1 MDKSFVHLF
10 WSTDYQ
16 TGLDKLFDKL
26 HQGCAENNQVLDM
39 VSHRVQ
45 LERSYASGL
54 ASFPSKHAPSSTGF
68 NRDEGATLRQ
78 SYVAILDDLCEQG
91 SLHDKVASNLENG
104 VRKPFDKWATAHKN
118 RVQLAQSAAN
128 SKIKSYNRQLVQVGK
143 IQQTYFARCRDLEDT
158 DVSAQTT
165 QSSNGLTSITSRL
178 RAASVSSDKSA
189 SSSSTTTASL
199 PTSSQVEIA
208 GKHYTP
214 QALGN
219 LLYNMTQDINTF
231 QYKVPIIGTYDHVS
245 TGAEIVLWARQRMDF
260 SNVAGAEKFGQALV
274 DHGFLRAVGRVGNRF
289 TNSSSSYYQW
299 TSKALDY
306 DSDKPNE
313 EEQTTP
319 VISVTSPTK
328 SYFSSLLSSTA
339 GSKEA
344 PKIRQEVD
352 ELDQQYRDAV
362 KRLDEER
369 CELERLITDT
379 LNFMQQCE
387 SDRIVAV
394 KTVFKDFASAISV
407 HLEEDQEKKMLL
419 RLSQHQQ
426 AVNPLSDLK
435 YMIDSYKVGT
445 FRPSVVAYE
454 NYHSPSVQCQ
464 SFGIELAHVS
474 FFIPQYLEYLELQ
487 QDTTVKMWTHDEPL
501 NAIHKLRATL
511 NTGEMFDPAT
521 TLFSFD
527 TATVVSTFKEFL
539 IELPDSLI
547 SHAFYDIFKSTYTN
561 GLDEPDRLEKV
572 ESTLRHLPT
581 VNLESLEKLA
591 KYFGESL
598 NLDSDSEGLC
608 EVSSAIGP
616 IILRPRVQ
624 TVRNMNDR
632 HTGQLLKDLIIH
644 RSTLFPN
651 VYKVLEENRSER
663 RSRSLSSSE
672 AHRRAHMEARNK
684 EIAARSRTGAV
695 SPNRSSQQSP
705 NGRLQTPASGGGL
718 RPLTLSP
725 SNSPT
730 STTKKTRARISS
742 TSLMTPPK
750 VPQHQKSLST
760 PIKGVVLSPTSHK
773 RTSADLKHSNK
784 AVASDAVDSTYKDSS
799 DESFTSADGNEQAAQ
814 PEQSIKQSSAEDAE
828 PEDKETGEEM
838 EDSSREEVRQDGD
851 EQVGSEEKEE

>member
-10 WSTDYQ
+10 WSSDYQ

-39 VSHRVQ
+39 VTHRVQ

-54 ASFPSKHAPSSTGF
+54 TSFPSKHAPSSTGF

-91 SLHDKVASNLENG
+91 SLHDKVASNIENG

-128 SKIKSYNRQLVQVGK
+128 SKIKSYNRQLIQVGK

-158 DVSAQTT
+158 DVPAQT
-165 QSSNGLTSITSRL
+165 QSSNGLSSLTSRL

-189 SSSSTTTASL
+189 SSSSTTITPL

-208 GKHYTP
+208 GKNYTP

-260 SNVAGAEKFGQALV
+260 SNVAGAEKFGQGLV

-299 TSKALDY
+299 TPKALDY
-306 DSDKPNE
+306 DSDKSNE

-328 SYFSSLLSSTA
+328 SYFSSLLSSAA

-387 SDRIVAV
+387 SDRIAAV

-407 HLEEDQEKKMLL
+407 HLEADQEKKVLL

-445 FRPSVVAYE
+445 FRPTVVAYE

-474 FFIPQYLEYLELQ
+474 YFIPQYLEYLELQ

-501 NAIHKLRATL
+501 NAIHKLRAML
-511 NTGEMFDPAT
+511 NTGELFDPAT

-547 SHAFYDIFKSTYTN
+547 SHAFYDIFKSTYSI
-561 GLDEPDRLEKV
+561 GSDDSDRLEKV

-591 KYFGESL
+591 KYFGE
-598 NLDSDSEGLC
+598 NLKLDTDSEGLC
-608 EVSSAIGP
+608 AVSSAIGP

-624 TVRNMNDR
+624 TVRTMNDR
-632 HTGQLLKDLIIH
+632 HTGQLLKDLIKH
-644 RSTLFPN
+644 RNTLFPN

-684 EIAARSRTGAV
+684 EIAARSRSGAV
-695 SPNRSSQQSP
+695 SPNRSGQSSP
-705 NGRLQTPASGGGL
+705 NGRLQTPSGGGGL

-730 STTKKTRARISS
+730 SSTKKTRARISS

-750 VPQHQKSLST
+750 ITRHQKSLST
-760 PIKGVVLSPTSHK
+760 PIKGVVLSPPPHK
-773 RTSADLKHSNK
+773 RTSADLKQGNK
-784 AVASDAVDSTYKDSS
+784 AVVPDGDDSTYKDSA
-799 DESFTSADGNEQAAQ
+799 DESVNSADNNKQTVQ
-814 PEQSIKQSSAEDAE
+814 PEQSPDQTSAEDSE
-828 PEDKETGEEM
+828 RENKDIGEEK
-838 EDSSREEVRQDGD
+838 EDSSREDGD
-851 EQVGSEEKEE
+851 DQMGSEKKEE